1 MNSRTSGSIAEDVDS
16 LAELIDA
23 MDEKDVRA
31 FLLQAIRND
40 SALECKLRSRYGTLD
55 VAGSRQMLKH
65 ALADTVD
72 EYSRHGYINYYDAID
87 FETRYSAIARDALK
101 PFISKGHAEGVFALV
116 EVITESLRE
125 VEVDDSDGFSSD
137 VLALCVDAWRRAFG
151 MLNDAEVVNRH
162 IASLFAY
169 AESVLD
175 EPDRGGFV
183 EFIVDEIDKM
193 LIDLFADD
201 LAHAQM
207 ILELADRRIEDA
219 RAAFE
224 WRCREA
230 QRRSETSRWHS
241 SQERPE
247 PKDYESPRWAVVRVR
262 AMRALG
268 MESDDILA
276 FARPFATNADML
288 MVLFDMLD
296 DAGREHD
303 AFALLEQALDCGGMD
318 RFSRRR
324 VGLFLKDAYR
334 EHDDV
339 ERLRNM
345 LEQLIETSSDYERGA
360 GPVSLLGEL
369 KAVVPADSWVSER
382 DALLARMESP
392 DARCDCLAAE
402 GLSDRLLA
410 ELASGSVRHRT
421 PASYEDVLLA
431 EHADVLVRWYGDE
444 ARREMNGA
452 RDRKGYRMAAETLA
466 HLAGLPD
473 GAPPAAELALEWR
486 EAYHRRTAMLDELKK
501 AGF

>member
-1 MNSRTSGSIAEDVDS
+1 MNNRISNSTADGAGS
-16 LAELIDA
+16 LAKLINA
-23 MDEKDVRA
+23 MDEKEVRA
-31 FLLQAIRND
+31 FLLQAVRND

-55 VAGSRQMLKH
+55 VAGSRQMLER

-72 EYSRHGYINYYDAID
+72 EFDRGGYIGYFDAID
-87 FETRYSAIARDALK
+87 FEIRYSAIARDALK
-101 PFISKGHAEGVFALV
+101 PFITKRHAEGIFALV

-125 VEVDDSDGFSSD
+125 VEIDDSDGFSSD

-151 MLNDAEVVNRH
+151 MLKDVGAVNKH
-162 IASLFAY
+162 IASLLAY

-175 EPDRGGFV
+175 EPNHGGFG
-183 EFIVDEIDKM
+183 EFIADEIDKM

-201 LAHAQM
+201 PAHAQM

-219 RAAFE
+219 REAFE

-241 SQERPE
+241 SQQRPE

-276 FARPFATNADML
+276 FARPFTMNADML

-303 AFALLEQALDCGGMD
+303 AFALLEQALASGDVD
-318 RFSRRR
+318 RFARRR
-324 VGLFLKDAYR
+324 VELFLKDAYR
-334 EHDDV
+334 EHGDI

-345 LEQLIETSSDYERGA
+345 LEQLIETSSDYERDA
-360 GPVSLLGEL
+360 GPVLLLGEL
-369 KAVVPADSWVSER
+369 KAVVSADSWVSER

-444 ARREMNGA
+444 ARRKMNGA
-452 RDRKGYRMAAETLA
+452 RDRKGYGCGRGSGTAQECAAVDLFHRFGGFGLA
-466 HLAGLPD
+466 DVLQ
-473 GAPPAAELALEWR
+473 
-486 EAYHRRTAMLDELKK
+486 
-501 AGF
+501 